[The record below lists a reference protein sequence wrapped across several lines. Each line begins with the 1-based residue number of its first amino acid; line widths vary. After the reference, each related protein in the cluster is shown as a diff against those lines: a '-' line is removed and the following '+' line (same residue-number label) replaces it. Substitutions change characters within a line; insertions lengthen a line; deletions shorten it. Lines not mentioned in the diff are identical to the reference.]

1 MSDTPLVHLVAG
13 GTNQLPI
20 LRAAKS
26 LGYRVL
32 VTDMYSDPP
41 CRGEAD
47 EFVQVDVANR
57 AATLE
62 VAHRFGVH
70 GVLTDQTD
78 VAVPTVALI
87 AEELGLPGIGFETA
101 LRFTNKELM
110 RSSLAG
116 CATFRL
122 PNCYFFEEVNRA
134 VEFVRSS
141 VSSTGCWIA
150 KPVNSQGSRG
160 VARLDGTNDDAIVIR
175 AFEAGR
181 QKGVLVEEFI
191 EGDEYSVESFVSA
204 GVHHNLAVTR
214 KYHYEQ
220 NDCIDERN
228 TYLGDVERL
237 IEEALF
243 SATDEL
249 ADTLNPALCSMHTEY
264 KVHDGEV
271 FLIETA
277 ARGAGGNISGKLIPF
292 LTGFDP
298 SVALVKAAVGE
309 PVAVEY
315 GDYNRRSAIL
325 RFFDFSPGVV
335 SSIWYDEQ
343 IASVLMHFEL
353 NVTGGDEIR
362 KIRDSRDRPGYF
374 IAAGDRR
381 DAVLREEQQFLD
393 SFKIRYTES

>member
-1 MSDTPLVHLVAG
+1 M
-13 GTNQLPI
+13 
-20 LRAAKS
+20 
-26 LGYRVL
+26 
-32 VTDMYSDPP
+32 
-41 CRGEAD
+41 
-47 EFVQVDVANR
+47 
-57 AATLE
+57 
-62 VAHRFGVH
+62 
-70 GVLTDQTD
+70 
-78 VAVPTVALI
+78 
-87 AEELGLPGIGFETA
+87 
-101 LRFTNKELM
+101 
-110 RSSLAG
+110 
-116 CATFRL
+116 
-122 PNCYFFEEVNRA
+122 
-134 VEFVRSS
+134 
-141 VSSTGCWIA
+141 
-150 KPVNSQGSRG
+150 
-160 VARLDGTNDDAIVIR
+160 
-175 AFEAGR
+175 
-181 QKGVLVEEFI
+181 
-191 EGDEYSVESFVSA
+191 
-204 GVHHNLAVTR
+204 AVTR